1 MPLADLRSLSPPFPS
16 LVDGLERSSQQWVQS
31 LPHPR
36 SPALWGWLGAKPQRP
51 RADPATPE
59 SRSRLS
65 GVGKAAGSRAPG
77 SSSGSSP
84 PCPFSPLQRANASG
98 AWLVLL
104 YALLGNRPVFAF
116 LPPLGRFTTF
126 CNRPCSLCCTSGL
139 GLDCQSPHCTAS

>member
-1 MPLADLRSLSPPFPS
+1 MPLADLRSLSPPLPQPGGWTRAELS
-16 LVDGLERSSQQWVQS
+16 AVGTVSSSSQV
-31 LPHPR
+31 P
-36 SPALWGWLGAKPQRP
+36 SPVGLAGCKAPEAK
-51 RADPATPE
+51 ADPATPE

-104 YALLGNRPVFAF
+104 YVLLGNRPVFAY

-139 GLDCQSPHCTAS
+139 GLDCQSPHCTAI